1 MIEESAN
8 MKKLK
13 ERSVL
18 REFWEKVTPIRDTTV
33 KPKEYQ
39 EEQRQ
44 SEYEKL
50 MQDIFGEA

>member
-1 MIEESAN
+1 MIEESVN